1 MGNNYCIW
9 GNNNNDIL
17 KEIREIAEQSYNC
30 KNKYNEKE
38 TEKRE
43 IEEKMK
49 NMMDNKSFGSIQYAN
64 EYKQKNKNN
73 ILKIEYDDIEEFIRE
88 INNIP
93 DNNRNTEMNN
103 IINTTTKYIFSFNFW
118 LSKIYMH
125 QI

>member
-49 NMMDNKSFGSIQYAN
+49 NMMDNKSFGSI
-64 EYKQKNKNN
+64 
-73 ILKIEYDDIEEFIRE
+73 
-88 INNIP
+88 
-93 DNNRNTEMNN
+93 
-103 IINTTTKYIFSFNFW
+103 
-118 LSKIYMH
+118 
-125 QI
+125 